1 MRSVPANCAGLKNP
15 YIMKRFL
22 FFIGISFS
30 VFHGSGQS
38 PNILIVLADDLGYG
52 DLGCYGNKIVKT
64 PNLDRFAREGMR
76 FTDCYAAAANCSPS
90 RTGLMTGR
98 TPTRVGVHNWIPM
111 LSPMH
116 VPKEEITIA
125 TILRNGGYD
134 TAHTGK
140 WHLNGWFNLPG
151 QPQPNDHGFNHW
163 FSVQNNG
170 LPNHRN
176 PWNFVRNGT
185 PLGTLKG
192 YSAGI
197 VTDEAIHWLRQ
208 WRDKTKPFF
217 LFTCYHEPHEP
228 IATAPEFAED
238 YPSNDP
244 SYTAYWGN
252 VAQLDAHFGRLMAE
266 LDKQKLRDNTL
277 VFFTSDNG
285 PARTSFHPHGETD
298 GLRDKKGSVFE
309 GGIRVPGII
318 RWPGKVKAG
327 STDQTPVSGVDI
339 LPTLCDVTGLK
350 APDDRPLDG
359 TNITPLFGGKKIVRE
374 QPLYWHFHAA
384 RGGMQVA
391 MREGDW
397 KLVSAIDAQPARQRA
412 GIDAQDQ
419 RDIKSAKLGEM
430 ELYNLKADRA
440 ETRDLASAEPKRF
453 RQMAVRM
460 QKIYSGVQ
468 KDTPQWPA
476 WEFVRY
482 ESQRIEW
489 PPYRGAK
496 KVPLRKPKIPG
507 DFRSNPLLK
516 RP

>member
-1 MRSVPANCAGLKNP
+1 
-15 YIMKRFL
+15 
-22 FFIGISFS
+22 
-30 VFHGSGQS
+30 
-38 PNILIVLADDLGYG
+38 
-52 DLGCYGNKIVKT
+52 
-64 PNLDRFAREGMR
+64 
-76 FTDCYAAAANCSPS
+76 
-90 RTGLMTGR
+90 
-98 TPTRVGVHNWIPM
+98 
-111 LSPMH
+111 
-116 VPKEEITIA
+116 
-125 TILRNGGYD
+125 
-134 TAHTGK
+134 
-140 WHLNGWFNLPG
+140 
-151 QPQPNDHGFNHW
+151 
-163 FSVQNNG
+163 
-170 LPNHRN
+170 
-176 PWNFVRNGT
+176 
-185 PLGTLKG
+185 
-192 YSAGI
+192 
-197 VTDEAIHWLRQ
+197 
-208 WRDKTKPFF
+208 
-217 LFTCYHEPHEP
+217 
-228 IATAPEFAED
+228 
-238 YPSNDP
+238 
-244 SYTAYWGN
+244 
-252 VAQLDAHFGRLMAE
+252 MAE

-412 GIDAQDQ
+412 GIDVQDQ
-419 RDIKSAKLGEM
+419 HDIKSAKLGEM

>member
-1 MRSVPANCAGLKNP
+1 MKQIITLLAFVAVSVLAENIA
-15 YIMKRFL
+15 
-22 FFIGISFS
+22 
-30 VFHGSGQS
+30 

-64 PNLDRFAREGMR
+64 PKLDRFAREGMR

-116 VPKEEITIA
+116 VPKSEITIA
-125 TILRNGGYD
+125 TILQNGGYD

-140 WHLNGWFNLPG
+140 WHLNGLFNLPG

-228 IATAPEFAED
+228 IATAPEFARD
-238 YPSNDP
+238 YPSDDP

-252 VAQLDAHFGRLMAE
+252 VAQLDAHFGRLMSE

-285 PARTSFHPHGETD
+285 PARTSFHPHGETG

-327 STDQTPVSGVDI
+327 STEITPISGLDI
-339 LPTLCDVTGLK
+339 LPTLCDVTELK
-350 APDDRPLDG
+350 VPNDRPLDG
-359 TNITPLFGGKKIVRE
+359 ANISPLFRGKKITRK

-397 KLVSAIDAQPARQRA
+397 KLVAAIDAPPARQRA
-412 GIDAQDQ
+412 GIAEEDQ
-419 RDIKSAKLGEM
+419 RDIKTAKLGKM

-440 ETRDLASAEPKRF
+440 ETRDLASAEPKRLK
-453 RQMAVRM
+453 QMAARM
-460 QKIYSGVQ
+460 RKIYAGVQ
-468 KDTPQWPA
+468 KDSPQWPA
-476 WEFVRY
+476 WEFARY
-482 ESQRIEW
+482 EGQRIEW

-496 KVPLRKPKIPG
+496 KVKPRKPIIPG
-507 DFRSNPLLK
+507 DFRSNPLHQ